1 VDSGREGG
9 TAQVVRFKLE
19 GIPESDPLVCSPIEQ
34 PETGPVY
41 HIATPRVSNPH
52 PNGEPPTL
60 QKLVPRASPEGTGK
74 SADRTG
80 LYPGAYVVAP
90 DAATPYDRIY
100 RRMNTFN
107 KDAVTL
113 APRLAV
119 RQQSSR
125 AALLPESEVE
135 NIRAPLRHELDCY
148 ATADALAQHFEHR
161 RSRTLLA
168 LLGLLISAVIIFQIY
183 SLIRDDQEWKDGPG
197 PQMLVGLYL
206 GSLAVAYTLY
216 LWANWWGD
224 YDNKYFDYRA
234 LAEGLRVQIF
244 WRIAGLRDSVAD
256 HYLRKQRSELD
267 WIRNAIRAGR
277 ILVATGE
284 DARIPKLSSGKMGE
298 RLRLVLRNWVTDQ
311 AKYFQRAALGPD
323 KANHRMKIL
332 GHALYLVSLALAFL
346 KVRYHFSDML
356 TTVMPLIL
364 AIAALAGVYA
374 KIMAFSE
381 HAKRYRWMN
390 MLYENARCSLN
401 RLIEAGRYAEAQN
414 LLRELGREALIE
426 NSDWV
431 LLHRDRP
438 LEFQAC

>member
-9 TAQVVRFKLE
+9 TAQVVRFKLG

-52 PNGEPPTL
+52 PKGEPPTL

-74 SADRTG
+74 GADRTG
-80 LYPGAYVVAP
+80 LYPGANVVAP

-119 RQQSSR
+119 RQKSSR

-161 RSRTLLA
+161 RNGTLLA
-168 LLGLLISAVIIFQIY
+168 LLGLLTSAVIIFQIY
-183 SLIRDDQEWKDGPG
+183 SLIRDNQEWKGGAG
-197 PQMLVGLYL
+197 PQILAGLYL

-216 LWANWWGD
+216 LWAKWWGD

-256 HYLRKQRSELD
+256 HYLRKQRNELD

-284 DARIPKLSSGKMGE
+284 DARIPELSSGKMGE
-298 RLRLVLRNWVTDQ
+298 QLRLVLRNWVMDQ
-311 AKYFQRAALGPD
+311 VEYFQRAALGPD

-332 GHALYLVSLALAFL
+332 GHGLYLVSLALAFL
-346 KVRYHFSDML
+346 KVRYPFPDKL
-356 TTVMPLIL
+356 TIVMPLIL
-364 AIAALAGVYA
+364 AIAALVGVYA

-401 RLIEAGRYAEAQN
+401 RLMKAGRYAEAQN

-438 LEFQAC
+438 LEFQAR